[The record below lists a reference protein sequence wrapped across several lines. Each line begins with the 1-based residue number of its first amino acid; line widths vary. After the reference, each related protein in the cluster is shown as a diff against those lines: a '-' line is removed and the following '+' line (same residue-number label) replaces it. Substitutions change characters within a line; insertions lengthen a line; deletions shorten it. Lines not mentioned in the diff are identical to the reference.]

1 MEFVSILR
9 ELWRLRFVV
18 ALIGLVSLAA
28 GYAIAFGL
36 SVPPQSRSYTVGI
49 ASARILVDTPNSQVV
64 EVAPKGSETL
74 GSRANVLA
82 NLMVDGEIK
91 DAIAERAGLRPKQL
105 VAGSVATGGAEAEE
119 VPEQSSYRLTTGVV
133 LNSDM
138 AELPI
143 IRVEAQAP
151 DTRGAIKLADAA
163 VTGLSDYLD
172 TRAESQ
178 KIESTRR
185 LQVSGLGTAQGHE
198 AKRGTGKVAAVAA
211 AIFVFVLGCV
221 TLLMLSAI
229 IRGWRTAVALEGEL
243 GEDLDLENLFDGDD
257 LGRQSAADVD
267 VDETAGLRR

>member
-1 MEFVSILR
+1 M
-9 ELWRLRFVV
+9 
-18 ALIGLVSLAA
+18 
-28 GYAIAFGL
+28 
-36 SVPPQSRSYTVGI
+36 
-49 ASARILVDTPNSQVV
+49 DTPNSQVV

-82 NLMVDGEIK
+82 NLMVDGEVK

-163 VTGLSDYLD
+163 VTGLERLPRHPRREPEDREHPPPPGERPRHRPGPRRQARHRQGRRRRRRDLRLRPGLRHD
-172 TRAESQ
+172 PDALRDHPRLADRRRARGRA
-178 KIESTRR
+178 RR
-185 LQVSGLGTAQGHE
+185 GSGPREPVRRRRPRPAV
-198 AKRGTGKVAAVAA
+198 RGR
-211 AIFVFVLGCV
+211 L
-221 TLLMLSAI
+221 
-229 IRGWRTAVALEGEL
+229 
-243 GEDLDLENLFDGDD
+243 
-257 LGRQSAADVD
+257 DVD